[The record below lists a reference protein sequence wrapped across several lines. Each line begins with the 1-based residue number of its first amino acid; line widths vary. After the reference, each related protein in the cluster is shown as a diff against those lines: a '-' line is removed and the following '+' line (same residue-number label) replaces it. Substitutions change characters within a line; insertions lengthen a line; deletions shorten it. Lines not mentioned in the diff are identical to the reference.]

1 MAWLT
6 GCMKNTASE
15 SDRHGHGRR
24 SRAELAAL
32 VAAFEQSWLSRAAYC
47 RQHGLSLTSLNRYCK
62 RREDGGR
69 GQSVRAEQPAPAVSL
84 IPVELVDRP
93 AADGKGHMTLY
104 VELCGGRRIGVG
116 AGFDAVTLRR
126 LIAALDEVQ
135 PC

>member
-1 MAWLT
+1 
-6 GCMKNTASE
+6 MKNRSSE
-15 SDRHGHGRR
+15 SEGHVRRRR
-24 SRAELAAL
+24 SRAEVAEL
-32 VAAFEQSWLSRAAYC
+32 VAAFEKSWLSRAAYC

-62 RREDGGR
+62 RRADRGR
-69 GQSVRAEQPAPAVSL
+69 RQSVRSEQPSPAVSL

-93 AADGKGHMTLY
+93 AANVTGPMALY